1 MVTKTISIRVSDR
14 AASAYEKAS
23 DEATRKL
30 DPLLSLRLTEATR
43 SERSLE
49 EIMGMLSKKATE
61 RGLTE
66 EKLDE
71 ILNAEV

>member
-1 MVTKTISIRVSDR
+1 MATKTISIRVSDR

-23 DEATRKL
+23 DETKRKL
-30 DPLLSLRLTEATR
+30 DALLSLRLTEATR

-49 EIMGMLSKKATE
+49 EIMNMLSERATE

-71 ILNAEV
+71 ILNAEA

>member
-23 DEATRKL
+23 MKRHASSTSSQPPPNREATAPSAHRR
-30 DPLLSLRLTEATR
+30 RLWACLAR
-43 SERSLE
+43 
-49 EIMGMLSKKATE
+49 KATE